1 MLEGVDCNGRRCT
14 KTWPSPLRLEGIAME
29 EDATKHGKA
38 AVSCH
43 PKTWPEGIAME
54 EDAQK
59 RGKALS
65 CRPSTEEEEE
75 EDEDEEQQTWQMRVQ
90 GRAAFGMILLQIVL
104 FPLPGGPTSINIILV
119 SVVAIARSLLPSQ
132 TRCRGKRKGKKT
144 GFLN

>member
-1 MLEGVDCNGRRCT
+1 MHKTWPNPLMLEGADCNGRRCT

-29 EDATKHGKA
+29 EDANKHGKA

-59 RGKALS
+59 RGNALS
-65 CRPSTEEEEE
+65 CRPSTEEEE

-119 SVVAIARSLLPSQ
+119 CRRHRSFAPPVTNQ
-132 TRCRGKRKGKKT
+132 I
-144 GFLN
+144 

>member
-1 MLEGVDCNGRRCT
+1 
-14 KTWPSPLRLEGIAME
+14 
-29 EDATKHGKA
+29 
-38 AVSCH
+38 
-43 PKTWPEGIAME
+43 ME

-59 RGKALS
+59 RGKTLS

-75 EDEDEEQQTWQMRVQ
+75 DEDEKQQTWQMRVQ
-90 GRAAFGMILLQIVL
+90 GRAAFGMTLLQIVL

-119 SVVAIARSLLPSQ
+119 SVVAIACSLLPSQ

>member
-1 MLEGVDCNGRRCT
+1 
-14 KTWPSPLRLEGIAME
+14 ME

-65 CRPSTEEEEE
+65 CRPSTEED

>member
-1 MLEGVDCNGRRCT
+1 
-14 KTWPSPLRLEGIAME
+14 
-29 EDATKHGKA
+29 
-38 AVSCH
+38 
-43 PKTWPEGIAME
+43 ME

-59 RGKALS
+59 RGKVLS
-65 CRPSTEEEEE
+65 CRPSTE

-104 FPLPGGPTSINIILV
+104 LPLPGGPTSINIILV